1 MTWPFWCE
9 ALLRSTALLLAGA
22 LLLRFSKTRTA
33 AFRHALLL
41 SVAVL
46 LGLLPLLSILCPAI
60 HLPLPTPAHSLQA
73 IVTVQELSSIVA
85 SQPLPHAFHWP
96 VAIWLTGLAV
106 TLISLSAGALSAWR
120 LARQAVPVPA
130 SIVSESLLSIDPL
143 NLRNVEILVSQ
154 DLSIPLTCGL
164 LRPRILLPA
173 AAAAWTPLRLRA
185 VLSHELA
192 HARRRDVA
200 AQVAVHLVASLW
212 WFQPL
217 VWFLRRRLRIESE
230 LACDAAALK
239 AGLRPSEY
247 GAELLTVARTLSR
260 HALALSSSGIGM
272 ACSSDLEYR
281 LRALLKPPAASLSRP
296 KTFVIVFTLA
306 AAAIAA
312 SAFTPRPSQLNEPGG
327 SLMKRTL
334 LSGLL
339 TSVGLSAASISGALH
354 DAGGAAI
361 PGATVTVYNPD
372 TGAKQESV
380 TDAQGHFATNG
391 DAAGQYILRIEK
403 PGFASIFREF
413 DLKAESSMERQFT
426 MSNEGGEPVAHHV
439 TSNSEPAGRRIR
451 VGGQVA
457 QNNLTTKVQPV
468 YPATAKAGGIQGAV
482 EIETTIS
489 KDGIPVE
496 LRVLSSPSDDLSEAS
511 LEAVRQWRYR
521 PTLLNGE
528 PVAIV
533 TDVLVSY
540 TLSQ

>member
-1 MTWPFWCE
+1 MTWPFWYE

-22 LLLRFSKTRTA
+22 LLLRFSKTRSA

-73 IVTVQELSSIVA
+73 IVTVQELSSTVA
-85 SQPLPHAFHWP
+85 GQPVPHAFNWA
-96 VAIWLTGLAV
+96 VAIWLTGLTV
-106 TLISLSAGALSAWR
+106 TLISLLTGALSAWR
-120 LARQAVPVPA
+120 LARRAVPV
-130 SIVSESLLSIDPL
+130 SSSTMIDIQ

-154 DLSIPLTCGL
+154 DLSIPLTSGL

-173 AAAAWTPLRLRA
+173 AAVAWTPLRLRA

-200 AQVAVHLVASLW
+200 AQVAVHLIAALW

-217 VWFLRRRLRIESE
+217 VWLLRRRLRIESE

-239 AGLRPSEY
+239 AGLCPSEY
-247 GAELLTVARTLSR
+247 GAELLAVARTLNR
-260 HALALSSSGIGM
+260 RVLAFNSCGIGM
-272 ACSSDLEYR
+272 ACSSDLEHR
-281 LRALLKPPAASLSRP
+281 LRAILKPPAISVSRP
-296 KTFVIVFTLA
+296 KTFAVVLTLA

-312 SAFTPRPSQLNEPGG
+312 SAFTPRPSQFNEPGG

-372 TGAKQESV
+372 TGSKQEAV
-380 TDAQGHFATNG
+380 TDSDGRFTASG

-413 DLKAESSMERQFT
+413 DLKAESAMERQFT
-426 MSNEGGEPVAHHV
+426 MSNEGGEPVADHV
-439 TSNSEPAGRRIR
+439 TSNSEPAGRPVR
-451 VGGQVA
+451 VGGQIA
-457 QNNLTTKVQPV
+457 QTNLTTKVQPV
-468 YPATAKAGGIQGAV
+468 YPASAKANHVQGAV

-496 LRVLSSPSDDLSEAS
+496 LRVIASPSDDLSEAS

-533 TDVLVSY
+533 TDVLVNY